1 MGGEEGRQLREG
13 PWVPTVFSCPS
24 APRPPGESGGDHS
37 QGPGVGVG
45 GDSRCPGPSAPCS
58 VPRPQARGSV
68 LQGLHRG
75 PPSGLQLCCA
85 PGPGGCL
92 SQGSCPRGPARLPRG
107 DDARC
112 AWQAQHPA
120 GRNGPQSREGGARA
134 GGLRA
139 QRPEGGGGGLGPQ
152 AAGCWVELEAPLVPP
167 GWRACRPGCFGKQRL
182 RPGGAARHQGPGAL
196 TLTSAWDCVCS
207 SPGLTPRAHLR
218 WVPWGRRSLQV
229 RPDWPHCPP
238 TAPVAGLGG
247 HSGGKTSEGDQG
259 EKDPRR
265 VRGCGSRRGRAMV
278 PAPAAWRCPPRAQG
292 AAPEARPCAEAG
304 QAAPPWQGLPLF
316 EPQFPAC
323 AAQPSGPRPP
333 ELAAAGLMHGEP

>member
-75 PPSGLQLCCA
+75 PPSGLHLCCA

-120 GRNGPQSREGGARA
+120 GRDGRRA
-134 GGLRA
+134 GRVEPERAVSELRGLKVEEVGWDPR
-139 QRPEGGGGGLGPQ
+139 RPGAGWSLKHPWCLLGGGP
-152 AAGCWVELEAPLVPP
+152 
-167 GWRACRPGCFGKQRL
+167 
-182 RPGGAARHQGPGAL
+182 
-196 TLTSAWDCVCS
+196 
-207 SPGLTPRAHLR
+207 
-218 WVPWGRRSLQV
+218 
-229 RPDWPHCPP
+229 
-238 TAPVAGLGG
+238 AGLGVLES
-247 HSGGKTSEGDQG
+247 SG
-259 EKDPRR
+259 
-265 VRGCGSRRGRAMV
+265 
-278 PAPAAWRCPPRAQG
+278 
-292 AAPEARPCAEAG
+292 
-304 QAAPPWQGLPLF
+304 
-316 EPQFPAC
+316 
-323 AAQPSGPRPP
+323 
-333 ELAAAGLMHGEP
+333 